1 MTVPSA
7 VRTTRE
13 LFLQNQVNYQCFS
26 EYHYN
31 NGAER
36 VGELWRMQLGWQNH
50 LFLPSIALALAMS
63 HGKVDHRALECKRE
77 FFSPS
82 SLSYVFSPL
91 PALRLLVFLSLQIQ
105 GSELKEALGVM
116 EEWKREDGLLGDGK
130 RQICPGDLLA
140 DWMQELGNSNKVIQC
155 TFCLFLFS
163 TEFVF

>member
-7 VRTTRE
+7 IRTTRE

-77 FFSPS
+77 FFF
-82 SLSYVFSPL
+82 SLL
-91 PALRLLVFLSLQIQ
+91 
-105 GSELKEALGVM
+105 SELCFFSSTCPETASFLEPSNPRKWIKGSP
-116 EEWKREDGLLGDGK
+116 GGDGRREERGWTSWGWK
-130 RQICPGDLLA
+130 ETDVSWGIASWLNAGVR
-140 DWMQELGNSNKVIQC
+140 EL
-155 TFCLFLFS
+155 
-163 TEFVF
+163 

>member
-1 MTVPSA
+1 
-7 VRTTRE
+7 
-13 LFLQNQVNYQCFS
+13 
-26 EYHYN
+26 
-31 NGAER
+31 
-36 VGELWRMQLGWQNH
+36 
-50 LFLPSIALALAMS
+50 MS

-116 EEWKREDGLLGDGK
+116 EEGKREDGLLGDGK

-140 DWMQELGNSNKVIQC
+140 D
-155 TFCLFLFS
+155 
-163 TEFVF
+163 